1 MVSDLD
7 PGGNLYERILAAAV
21 RRLAHRNLNDIPVD
35 EVADDAGVDRDAAH
49 KLFPNGAALIKAI
62 AEHGLIRMT
71 DVCTRAVTQ
80 IPLDDP
86 MGQIEALGK
95 AYITWAINNPL
106 HFRLISSRTLVPVAG
121 MDMVDRYNYAMYELL
136 MKMYA
141 RAQAHG
147 QIPAN
152 ADLGTLALS
161 GRAFI
166 YGIVNMMID
175 GHIESWLAPGES
187 TEDAVERMLTHYGL
201 CVYGV
206 DRNARS

>member
-21 RRLAHRNLNDIPVD
+21 RRLTQRNLTDLPVD
-35 EVADDAGVDRDAAH
+35 DIAADAGVDPKAAL
-49 KLFPNGAALIKAI
+49 KLFPNGAALVRAI

-71 DVCTRAVTQ
+71 DVCTRSVTQ

-86 MGQIEALGK
+86 MGQIEALGR
-95 AYITWAINNPL
+95 AYLSWAIDNPL

-121 MDMVDRYNYAMYELL
+121 MEMVDRYNVAMYELL

-141 RAQAHG
+141 RAQTQG
-147 QIPAN
+147 QIPAD
-152 ADLGTLALS
+152 ADLGTMALS
-161 GRAFI
+161 GRAFL
-166 YGIVNMMID
+166 YGLVNMIID
-175 GHIESWLAPGES
+175 DHMDSWLAPGE
-187 TEDAVERMLTHYGL
+187 DVNQAIDRMLNHYGR

-206 DRNARS
+206 ER